1 MTFCTRAYVSHPE
14 HTLWTEFWRMGLQI
28 ADMAQSSSAMEK
40 AKALIAKKDSI
51 EAEIR
56 ELQANLRT
64 VS

>member
-1 MTFCTRAYVSHPE
+1 
-14 HTLWTEFWRMGLQI
+14 MGLQI